1 MFKLVALVTMKED
14 APIDE
19 LLQRGREFLARE
31 PHVLRYRL
39 ERDAGHH
46 QHYTV
51 SQASFAL
58 LCDFNSAEDWKRYIA
73 SPIHEE
79 LNQLF
84 KPWRTGAM
92 AMQYEA

>member
-1 MFKLVALVTMKED
+1 MFKLVALVTMKEG

-19 LLQRGREFLARE
+19 LLRRGREFLAKE
-31 PHVLRYRL
+31 PNVLRFQL
-39 ERDAGHH
+39 LRDAGHN
-46 QHYTV
+46 QHVTV
-51 SQASFAL
+51 TQASFAL
-58 LCDFNSAEDWKRYIA
+58 LCDFHTADDWKRYIA
-73 SPIHEE
+73 GPIHEE